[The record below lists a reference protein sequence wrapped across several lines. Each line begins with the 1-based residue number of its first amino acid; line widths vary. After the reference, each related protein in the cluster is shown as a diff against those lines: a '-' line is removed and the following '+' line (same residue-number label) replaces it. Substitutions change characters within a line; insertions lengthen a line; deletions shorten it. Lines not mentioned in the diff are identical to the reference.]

1 MKIGE
6 NSTAEQYVAEAG
18 RFWEEG
24 DGLIDAH
31 AHIGTEEEIRE
42 RIRDGIPSVICAGS
56 PKEAEQ
62 LKRLFNRFEVH
73 PVIIPAAGLHPG
85 RGNVSLYGRMAGHG
99 GNRSGLVMV

>member
-6 NSTAEQYVAEAG
+6 NSTAEQYVTEAG

-42 RIRDGIPSVICAGS
+42 RIRDMCGK
-56 PKEAEQ
+56 PK
-62 LKRLFNRFEVH
+62 
-73 PVIIPAAGLHPG
+73 
-85 RGNVSLYGRMAGHG
+85 RGGAIKTAVQSF
-99 GNRSGLVMV
+99 